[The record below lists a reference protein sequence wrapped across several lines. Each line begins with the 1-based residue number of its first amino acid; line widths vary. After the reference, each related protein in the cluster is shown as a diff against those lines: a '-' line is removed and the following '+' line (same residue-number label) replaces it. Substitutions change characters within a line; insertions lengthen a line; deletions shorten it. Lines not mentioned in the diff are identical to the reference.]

1 MRSVSASDRYT
12 GQQPKW
18 EGMTNVANV
27 IISEN
32 LELYEK
38 VKVLKKGNATK
49 RQGQLIAIFAKM
61 ESSVN
66 GMIIVI

>member
-1 MRSVSASDRYT
+1 MGRYE
-12 GQQPKW
+12 KFRKYD
-18 EGMTNVANV
+18 NF
-27 IISEN
+27 EN

-66 GMIIVI
+66 GMTIVIQ